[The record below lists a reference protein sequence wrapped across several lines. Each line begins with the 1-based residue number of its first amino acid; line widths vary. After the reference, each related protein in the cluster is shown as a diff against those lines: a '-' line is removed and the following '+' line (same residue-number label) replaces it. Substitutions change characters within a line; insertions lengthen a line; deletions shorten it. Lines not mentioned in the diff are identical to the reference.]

1 MPRIPSVRKGH
12 NRRQVTADLG
22 FLAELSGTWEGFGFN
37 LIGRPDKQGGSPV
50 FLELN
55 QTFETL
61 SFTPISSTIPNR
73 GFAVDDIELFGLTYL
88 QKITD
93 TVTGGALHIEPGI
106 WIHVPS
112 QDNRCIQSV
121 ARMGTIPHGNSLLAQ
136 GSAIKFDP
144 FDGNPFDPDK
154 LAAANT
160 APFPVEDAFPLTA
173 TPPGS
178 GKGMPAPG
186 THSGFLPYDLSNQNP
201 EAVNFRTPAGNN
213 PPVPL
218 QPILGVSMQDLIY
231 DPTKLLTAALTGQTI
246 SKMVVINIA
255 TVPSLLQKQPP
266 SCGEEQCPVDILEN
280 VQGAGGGIENI
291 PFLQTNADAATMF
304 ATFWIEEISAPT
316 EFLQL
321 QYVQTVFLNFP
332 VLGANPVVNLTWPH
346 VSVATL
352 QKTFGGQ

>member
-1 MPRIPSVRKGH
+1 MGRSRP
-12 NRRQVTADLG
+12 QVSADLG
-22 FLAELSGTWEGFGFN
+22 YLAELAGTWEGFGFN

-112 QDNRCIQSV
+112 QDNGCVQSV

-136 GSAIKFDP
+136 GSAIKLDP
-144 FDGNPFDPDK
+144 FNGNPFDPDK
-154 LAAANT
+154 VAASNT
-160 APFPVEDAFPLTA
+160 APFPVEDAFPKTA

-178 GKGMPAPG
+178 GKGMPVPG
-186 THSGFLPYDLSNQNP
+186 TLSGFPPYDLFNLTP
-201 EAVNFRTPAGNN
+201 ESVNFRTPAGNA
-213 PPVPL
+213 PPIALPTT
-218 QPILGVSMQDLIY
+218 ILGVPMQDVIL
-231 DPTKLLTAALTGQTI
+231 DPTKLLTAALSGQTI
-246 SKMVVINIA
+246 SSMVVIQIA
-255 TVPSLLQKQPP
+255 TVPSLLQQPTP
-266 SCGEEQCPVDILEN
+266 NSCPVDILEN

-316 EFLQL
+316 KFLQL

-332 VLGANPVVNLTWPH
+332 ALGGASSANLTWPH

>member
-1 MPRIPSVRKGH
+1 MPQRIPSIRMG
-12 NRRQVTADLG
+12 RSRPQVSADLG
-22 FLAELSGTWEGFGFN
+22 YLAELAGTWEGFGFN

-112 QDNRCIQSV
+112 QDNGCTQSV

-136 GSAIKFDP
+136 GSAIKLDP

-154 LAAANT
+154 FAAANT
-160 APFPVEDAFPLTA
+160 APFPVEDAFPVTA

-186 THSGFLPYDLSNQNP
+186 TLSGFRPYDLFDMTP
-201 EAVNFRTPAGNN
+201 ESVNFRTPAGNA
-213 PPVPL
+213 PPIALPTT
-218 QPILGVSMQDLIY
+218 ILGVPMQDVIL
-231 DPTKLLTAALTGQTI
+231 DPTQ
-246 SKMVVINIA
+246 
-255 TVPSLLQKQPP
+255 
-266 SCGEEQCPVDILEN
+266 
-280 VQGAGGGIENI
+280 
-291 PFLQTNADAATMF
+291 
-304 ATFWIEEISAPT
+304 
-316 EFLQL
+316 
-321 QYVQTVFLNFP
+321 NF
-332 VLGANPVVNLTWPH
+332 
-346 VSVATL
+346 
-352 QKTFGGQ
+352 